1 MHKPVKGDRRG
12 LLFLR
17 SYESASWM
25 WITVY
30 RPDLRP
36 RDDVTPSAIG
46 LAAERW
52 IYGRPSIVRLD
63 LWACAQAM
71 VIGLRGRE
79 AWRALRRALA
89 KTQRS
94 RSKA

>member
-36 RDDVTPSAIG
+36 RDDVIPSNIG

-52 IYGRPSIVRLD
+52 IYGRPSIFRLD

-89 KTQRS
+89 KKKEQQAR
-94 RSKA
+94 A